1 MSVYHFK
8 LTFSK
13 NAFCL
18 YSRGFM
24 CVGGWE
30 RGLQWCSMTL
40 TSCKH
45 NYLRGI
51 YSVCTTNAAHFYV
64 RGCAGPAGLACGR
77 LCCEYLSDAI
87 KMKHVFELGPA
98 NHYDYIYTPND

>member
-1 MSVYHFK
+1 
-8 LTFSK
+8 
-13 NAFCL
+13 
-18 YSRGFM
+18 
-24 CVGGWE
+24 
-30 RGLQWCSMTL
+30 MTL

-51 YSVCTTNAAHFYV
+51 YSVRTENAAHFYV

-98 NHYDYIYTPND
+98 NHYDYIYTPNDYKQKYPLIYYDIILSLLMVQI